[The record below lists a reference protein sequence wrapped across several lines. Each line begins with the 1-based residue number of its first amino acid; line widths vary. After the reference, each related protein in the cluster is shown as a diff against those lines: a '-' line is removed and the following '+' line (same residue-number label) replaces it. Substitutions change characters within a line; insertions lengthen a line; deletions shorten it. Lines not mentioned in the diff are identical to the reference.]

1 MPYVEEMKNLL
12 TLATFLTLLTTSGCN
27 MQPITPIQQPPEP
40 VPEPVVVEP
49 PPPEVTPSLSELF
62 YEYYQDWKGVRHR
75 NGGLSKSGIDC
86 SGFVYLSFKDVLNKK
101 LPRSTDDQVRLG
113 QQVERAAL
121 ASGDLVFFKIG
132 RKRTQHVGIYIGD
145 NRFIHVSYK
154 RGVMISDMS
163 LDYWEDSYWQSR
175 RLI

>member
-1 MPYVEEMKNLL
+1 MVRYAKNIPICSILVALL
-12 TLATFLTLLTTSGCN
+12 MLTGCN
-27 MQPITPIQQPPEP
+27 MQPITPIQPPPEP
-40 VPEPVVVEP
+40 VPEPLLVEP
-49 PPPEVTPSLSELF
+49 EPEEDTPSLSDLF
-62 YEYYQDWKGVRHR
+62 YDYYQDWKGVRHR
-75 NGGLSKSGIDC
+75 VGGLSKSGIDC

-113 QQVERAAL
+113 QKIERVAL
-121 ASGDLVFFKIG
+121 QSGDLVFFKIG

>member
-1 MPYVEEMKNLL
+1 MKNIL
-12 TLATFLTLLTTSGCN
+12 TLISLLLLLGFTGCSL
-27 MQPITPIQQPPEP
+27 QPVSPIELPSPEP
-40 VPEPVVVEP
+40 VPEPVLVEP
-49 PPPEVTPSLSELF
+49 EPPEVTPSLSELF

-75 NGGLSKSGIDC
+75 VGGLSKSGIDC

-113 QQVERAAL
+113 QKIERESL
-121 ASGDLVFFKIG
+121 QSGDLVFFKIG

>member
-101 LPRSTDDQVRLG
+101 LTRSTHDQVGRG
-113 QQVERAAL
+113 DQVERVA
-121 ASGDLVFFKIG
+121 
-132 RKRTQHVGIYIGD
+132 
-145 NRFIHVSYK
+145 
-154 RGVMISDMS
+154 
-163 LDYWEDSYWQSR
+163 
-175 RLI
+175 